1 MSCSDTEVTEGKV
14 RVEARTVELQTLRTI
29 GQQMNVN
36 ATASK
41 DDWIALNGFHLLF
54 GFFFCKEKC
63 VFAVACDD
71 SIKVRAHRYA
81 TLMMGN
87 QFQVHAKVRV
97 WEEIFEN
104 LTGFNFRFD
113 FVFTISNYQRSVA
126 VLQIVV
132 QDFTCEARFV
142 LSTCFAISFFVF
154 LSYMLQGIE
163 R

>member
-1 MSCSDTEVTEGKV
+1 
-14 RVEARTVELQTLRTI
+14 
-29 GQQMNVN
+29 MNVN

-41 DDWIALNGFHLLF
+41 DDWIALNGFHLLL

-81 TLMMGN
+81 TLLMGN

-154 LSYMLQGIE
+154 FIIYAAGNRALVPPCSNGEKLPFVVSKKHEITYTPWLVC
-163 R
+163 